1 MWRPFRLGSDE
12 ASSRLLQQF
21 LIAAAITIFCSM
33 TLLAYAVSHTVQS
46 SLTLTAAEEGAL
58 LIDVFLGP
66 SIQELATSK
75 TLSQESSN
83 KLDNL
88 LKTKLGERM
97 KVVKIW
103 LRDGTLVYSTNK
115 HQIGEQFPS
124 RQIADA
130 FGGEATGTFND
141 LDDPADQF
149 ERQLQ
154 RPLVEIYAPLYVTGT
169 KDVIAVGEIY
179 NNGERLAAEINTIQI
194 ASIAIVAAVT
204 APMMFVLFL
213 MVRRASA
220 TVDTHR
226 KTLKRKVIE
235 ATALASQ
242 NNKLRHEANDA
253 RMESVQSNE
262 RLIDQIGQD
271 LHDGPIQL
279 LSILRLKLSE
289 LIDADASSRLLENAQ
304 FTSSIT
310 ELVSGTLADLRDI
323 STGLVLPQLDSLTTE
338 ETLWLAV
345 RQHENMTGTMVRC
358 EIDDLPLCPLPMRT
372 CLFRIIQEALNN
384 AYHYA
389 NGHGQHVVASADAT
403 WISVAVYDSGAGA
416 TASHRPPRRAI
427 GLGIT
432 GLRRRVDAF
441 QGTFEVSSR
450 ADGTCVSARLPLY
463 RMEANSTR
471 PSSYAGNENPPAAYF
486 PDVRSVSDTLAT
498 QYFEVESRTTN
509 HRTNVVIDDDLH
521 QM

>member
-12 ASSRLLQQF
+12 APSRLLQQF
-21 LIAAAITIFCSM
+21 LIAAAVTIFCSM
-33 TLLAYAVSHTVQS
+33 ALLAYAVSHTVQS

-66 SIQELATSK
+66 SIQELATAT
-75 TLSQESSN
+75 TLSQESRK
-83 KLDNL
+83 KLDDL

-97 KVVKIW
+97 KVLKIW

-115 HQIGEQFPS
+115 HQIGEKFPS
-124 RQIADA
+124 RQIDDA
-130 FGGEATGTFND
+130 FAGAATGTFDD

-154 RPLVEIYAPLYVTGT
+154 RPLIEIYAPLYLTGT
-169 KDVIAVGEIY
+169 KDIIAVGEIY
-179 NNGERLAAEINTIQI
+179 NNGERLAAEISSIQL

-204 APMMFVLFL
+204 APMMFALFL
-213 MVRRASA
+213 MVRRAGV

-226 KTLKRKVIE
+226 KTLKRKVTE
-235 ATALASQ
+235 ATALAAQ
-242 NNKLRHEANDA
+242 NNKLRYEADDA

-262 RLIDQIGQD
+262 RLLDQIGQD

-289 LIDADASSRLLENAQ
+289 LIDADASSKLLENAQ

-310 ELVSGTLADLRDI
+310 ELLAGTLVDLRNI

-338 ETLWLAV
+338 ETLWVAV
-345 RQHENMTGTMVRC
+345 RQHENMTGTTVTC
-358 EIDDLPLCPLPMRT
+358 GIEDLPLCPLPMRT
-372 CLFRIIQEALNN
+372 CLFRIVQEALNN

-389 NGHGQHVVASADAT
+389 NGHGQRVTASADAM
-403 WISVAVYDSGAGA
+403 WISIAVCDSGAGT
-416 TASHRPPRRAI
+416 TASHHTHRRAI
-427 GLGIT
+427 GLGLT
-432 GLRRRVDAF
+432 GLRRRVDAL

-450 ADGTCVSARLPLY
+450 ADGTCVSAKLPLH
-463 RMEANSTR
+463 RMEADSARPRSLTR
-471 PSSYAGNENPPAAYF
+471 QLDNEELPAAYF
-486 PDVRSVSDTLAT
+486 PDMRSAADTPAT
-498 QYFEVESRTTN
+498 
-509 HRTNVVIDDDLH
+509 
-521 QM
+521 